1 MGYGKS
7 HTNLHVVTNDPAY
20 DPFRWSTTTTTL
32 PENSLANPV
41 PSVKQAVDQY
51 RRTALEA
58 QLRIEQAVRDTD
70 QAIARAVEDIE
81 RALLEAEIAGIALDE
96 DLSEQVAEII
106 RDNSIDGDDL

>member
-1 MGYGKS
+1 M
-7 HTNLHVVTNDPAY
+7 HAH
-20 DPFRWSTTTTTL
+20 
-32 PENSLANPV
+32 SLAERPAAGD
-41 PSVKQAVDQY
+41 AVA
-51 RRTALEA
+51 RRRLETMKAQPRRPGEAAFFFYEA